1 MSKRTGNA
9 LSLGQQANWH
19 AAVLKA
25 LPRDID
31 SDTALNWERNGDAL
45 TKILRKTLC
54 PNQTVNQNPILR
66 RLYAHRVITIA
77 DRRVEVY
84 EMTKSADFPTIYG
97 SLSDDLEG
105 LWMAKPQREDF
116 CRQHRDKIRNYG
128 YPTYFLI
135 KKDESKPATPD
146 NLCVDVVG
154 VDSDGMNVVSAPFE
168 KGYIQSADSRPRVVV
183 SQPLFVLHLDK

>member
-1 MSKRTGNA
+1 MSKRTGNT

-45 TKILRKTLC
+45 TKILRETLC
-54 PNQTVNQNPILR
+54 PNQAVNENPILR
-66 RLYAHRVITIA
+66 RLYAHSVITIA
-77 DRRVEVY
+77 GRNMEVY
-84 EMTKSADFPTIYG
+84 EMTKSADFLTIFD
-97 SLSDDLEG
+97 SLGGDLEG
-105 LWMAKPQREDF
+105 LWVTKHQREDF
-116 CRQHRDKIRNYG
+116 CWNHRDKLRNFG

-183 SQPLFVLHLDK
+183 PQP